1 VINLNIMEWK
11 LLSSEYLHK
20 EPWLTVRRDKCAL
33 PDGRIVDPYYVLEY
47 PDWANAM
54 AVTEDNK
61 VILIRQYRHAIGK
74 VLVEIPGG
82 VIDATDTTP
91 EEAMKRELL
100 EETGYAFSE
109 IHNMGVVSA
118 NPSTNTN
125 LVHMFLAVGGK
136 KVQEQQLDHNEE
148 IEVLLVDIAE
158 VEQMLKDHKF
168 LQSLHVSCLFY
179 GLQKYRE
186 LKAALLPQ

>member
-1 VINLNIMEWK
+1 MEWK

-20 EPWLTVRRDKCAL
+20 EPWLTLRKDRCVLA
-33 PDGRIVDPYYVLEY
+33 DGRIVDPYYVLEY
-47 PDWANAM
+47 PDWANGM

-74 VLVEIPGG
+74 VLLEIPGG
-82 VIDATDTTP
+82 VIDPTDATP
-91 EEAMKRELL
+91 EIAMKRELL

-109 IHNMGVVSA
+109 IYSLGAVA
-118 NPSTNTN
+118 PNPSTSTN
-125 LVHMFLAVGGK
+125 LTHMFLALGGK

-148 IEVLLVDIAE
+148 IEVILADIAE
-158 VEQMLKDHKF
+158 VERMLKDHQF

-179 GLQKYRE
+179 GLQKYKE
-186 LKAALLPQ
+186 LKAAPRPQ

>member
-1 VINLNIMEWK
+1 MEWK
-11 LLSSEYLHK
+11 LLRSEYLFK
-20 EPWLTVRRDKCAL
+20 EPWLTVRRDECAL
-33 PDGRIVDPYYVLEY
+33 PDGRIVYPYYVLEY

-74 VLVEIPGG
+74 VLLEIPGG
-82 VIDATDTTP
+82 VIDTTDTTP

-100 EETGYAFSE
+100 EETGYAFTE
-109 IHNMGVVSA
+109 IYNIGAVSH
-118 NPSTNTN
+118 NPSTSTN
-125 LVHMFLAVGGK
+125 LTHMFLALGGK

-148 IEVLLVDIAE
+148 IEVLVVEMAE
-158 VEQMLKDHKF
+158 LEQLLKDHQF
-168 LQSLHVSCLFY
+168 LQSLHISCLFY

-186 LKAALLPQ
+186 LKAAPLPQ